1 VADTAL
7 QELLVPEI
15 DRQTRLEEELA
26 RQNRRDAHLLDLI
39 GQVRDIF
46 ESHFDRTWFSVV
58 VDGLPIDFRTVREIR
73 QMVGLTALYPGE
85 EWQVYQAV
93 LELETF
99 IVTVRR
105 QLLPVLRERLG
116 ISWLFP
122 GRRVRDRNQVM
133 LRKLVA
139 ITFPHNLE
147 RLRSATLRLKDG
159 LLSYY
164 PRLSEE

>member
-1 VADTAL
+1 VSEIALETASPPY
-7 QELLVPEI
+7 E
-15 DRQTRLEEELA
+15 
-26 RQNRRDAHLLDLI
+26 RDAEILQCIAELRE
-39 GQVRDIF
+39 VF
-46 ESHFDRTWFSVV
+46 ENHFDRTWFSVII
-58 VDGLPIDFRTVREIR
+58 DGMPIDFRTVREIR
-73 QMVGLTALYPGE
+73 EMVSLTAIYPGE
-85 EWQVYQAV
+85 EWEIFQGV

-99 IVTVRR
+99 VLTVRR

-133 LRKLVA
+133 LRRLVA

-147 RLRSATLRLKDG
+147 RLRLSAERLKEG

-164 PRLSEE
+164 PHLGEE

>member
-1 VADTAL
+1 MADTAQQL
-7 QELLVPEI
+7 IIAPEI
-15 DRQTRLEEELA
+15 DPQVRLEEELEL
-26 RQNRRDAHLLDLI
+26 QSRRDADLLRRI

-46 ESHFDRTWFSVV
+46 ENHFDRTWFSVII
-58 VDGLPIDFRTVREIR
+58 DGLPIDFRTVREIR
-73 QMVGLTALYPGE
+73 QMVSLTALYPGE
-85 EWQVYQAV
+85 EWQIWQGV

-99 IVTVRR
+99 ILTVRR
-105 QLLPVLRERLG
+105 QLLPILRERLG

-122 GRRVRDRNQVM
+122 GRRVRDRHQVM

-139 ITFPHNLE
+139 FTFPYNLE
-147 RLRSATLRLKDG
+147 RLRAATLRLKDG

>member
-1 VADTAL
+1 MADTIF
-7 QELLVPEI
+7 QELLAPAPDV
-15 DRQTRLEEELA
+15 QARLEEELE
-26 RQNRRDAHLLDLI
+26 RQNRRDADLLRLI

-46 ESHFDRTWFSVV
+46 ENHFDRTWFSVII
-58 VDGLPIDFRTVREIR
+58 DGLPIDFRTVREIR
-73 QMVGLTALYPGE
+73 QLVSLTTLYPGE
-85 EWQVYQAV
+85 EWQIYQAV

-99 IVTVRR
+99 VLTVRR
-105 QLLPVLRERLG
+105 QLLPILRERLG

-122 GRRVRDRNQVM
+122 GRRVRDRHQVL

-139 ITFPHNLE
+139 LTFPYNLE
-147 RLRSATLRLKDG
+147 RLRAATLRLKDG